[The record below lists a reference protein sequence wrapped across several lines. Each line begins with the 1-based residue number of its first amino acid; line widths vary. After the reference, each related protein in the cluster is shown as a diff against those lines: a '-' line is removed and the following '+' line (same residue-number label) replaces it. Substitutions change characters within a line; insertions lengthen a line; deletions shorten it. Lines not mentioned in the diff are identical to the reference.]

1 MKIVSLLINEDVAR
15 AERKFDQATADNIVD
30 LCREY
35 LVVLFEYRS
44 HLTNLPQIPEVNFAE
59 QSSLGRTLA
68 EQSRM
73 AVTAAIGVTETAEDL
88 VEALLRSFTEVSA
101 SDAVETFNRLG
112 HNGSSDW
119 NLDGSLVR
127 AGIPSDG
134 SMTDSDAIETAKR
147 LRREAYVEQRITFLK
162 SSDTDTAGAPA

>member
-15 AERKFDQATADNIVD
+15 AERNFDRATSDNIVD
-30 LCREY
+30 LCGEY
-35 LVVLFEYRS
+35 LTVLSEYRS

-73 AVTAAIGVTETAEDL
+73 AVMAAIGVTETAHDL
-88 VEALLRSFTEVSA
+88 VEALLRSFTDVSA

-112 HNGSSDW
+112 YNGSKDW
-119 NLDGSLVR
+119 KLHGKMVH
-127 AGIPSDG
+127 AGDPSG
-134 SMTDSDAIETAKR
+134 WSTTEGEAIETAKR
-147 LRREAYVEQRITFLK
+147 LRRDAYVNQRITFLK
-162 SSDTDTAGAPA
+162 SSETDRSAVPA